1 MCNVRFIYL
10 NKRAHGEEWN
20 DINEASKIGWCYGRF
35 KVEEGNGVGGG
46 AKAK

>member
-10 NKRAHGEEWN
+10 NKVAHAEEWY

-35 KVEEGNGVGGG
+35 KVEEGNGFGGRN
-46 AKAK
+46 KS